1 MPTSKKDKAGSSRRT
16 TNAGMIRRSQ
26 EKEKTKA
33 ADKVLYPIPVES
45 IIKSTQDLM
54 LMGKMAS
61 ESKFYAGIDTQEK
74 ACMVIQTGRELGIME
89 ASACRVIHPI
99 PTQAGPK
106 LAIEAK
112 LYAAIAMNL
121 GVRWKIHEKTP
132 AGCKLEFYSITDKTI
147 PNHIDTFTMVDA
159 ARAGLAKK
167 NNWVW

>member
-1 MPTSKKDKAGSSRRT
+1 MPTKKKPEAGAGKKT
-16 TNAGMIRRSQ
+16 TNAAMVRKAQ
-26 EKEKTKA
+26 EKRSDKA
-33 ADKVLYPIPVES
+33 LYPIPVES

-112 LYAAIAMNL
+112 ER
-121 GVRWKIHEKTP
+121 G
-132 AGCKLEFYSITDKTI
+132 
-147 PNHIDTFTMVDA
+147 
-159 ARAGLAKK
+159 
-167 NNWVW
+167 